1 MYMNSNSAP
10 GYSNVGTGNWTQE
23 MRRLENA
30 GQNVVPF
37 TAGTPV
43 PRTDATMPMRTGT
56 ELGMAN
62 METGAA
68 TTDNALQMRNN
79 LPSDVVEAPVSRD
92 EVSKGSLKAMLAR
105 NEGNY
110 IVATFLVGTQNM
122 VSWEGILYDVGND
135 YVTIYQE
142 PRDRYIVSDIY
153 SLKFME
159 FYDTQRRD
167 ACNELLQQSGW
178 RQS

>member
-10 GYSNVGTGNWTQE
+10 ATPMWGTGNWTQE

-79 LPSDVVEAPVSRD
+79 LPSDVVEAPVSRE
-92 EVSKGSLKAMLAR
+92 EVYKGSLKAMLAR

-110 IVATFLVGTQNM
+110 IVPRSWWELRTWCPGRESSTMWETIMSQFTGTPGPLHRSAT
-122 VSWEGILYDVGND
+122 SI
-135 YVTIYQE
+135 
-142 PRDRYIVSDIY
+142 R
-153 SLKFME
+153 
-159 FYDTQRRD
+159 
-167 ACNELLQQSGW
+167 
-178 RQS
+178 